1 MAVELQGRGRL
12 RRAAA
17 VAALALVPAIAAA
30 QPPPAISVGYEAA
43 YDRFHYYFEN
53 PSTFDTSELVPHNFK
68 QTYWGDNHW
77 LVVSGTYRLLGMVM
91 ETSGAVT
98 PSRETRG
105 DDVDAFFLRSGDV
118 ATSGTSGR
126 VDLRSFRIRHDMAFG
141 STRGMTWH
149 GGYQYRRDRSEFH
162 ARQIKT
168 VTHSRPPSSESFPID
183 GAETTIS
190 DVHAVHF
197 GVSREWAANS
207 WRVRAKL
214 DAAPTTY
221 ARLTTILPIKYPG
234 REIVFSAPVLTLNP
248 SLEIA
253 RGARWPLTV
262 TVSVTQTFS
271 YTDARR
277 FHRRAVVAGIRLGRS
292 G

>member
-1 MAVELQGRGRL
+1 MELQGRRRL

-30 QPPPAISVGYEAA
+30 QPAPAISVAYEAS

-53 PSTFDTSELVPHNFK
+53 PSTFDTGELVPHNFK

-77 LVVSGTYRLLGMVM
+77 LVVSGTYRLMGLVM

-98 PSRETRG
+98 PSRDTRA
-105 DDVDAFFLRSGDV
+105 DDVDAFFLQSGDV

-126 VDLRSFRIRHDMAFG
+126 VDLRSFRIRHDVALG
-141 STRGMTWH
+141 SSRGMTWH
-149 GGYQYRRDRSEFH
+149 GGYQYRRDRSAFH
-162 ARQIKT
+162 AKQIKT

-197 GVSREWAANS
+197 GISREWAANA
-207 WRVRAKL
+207 WRLRARL

-253 RGARWPLTV
+253 RGARWPLAV
-262 TVSVTQTFS
+262 TVSVTQTVS
-271 YTDARR
+271 YTEARR
-277 FHRRAVVAGIRLGRS
+277 FQRRAVAAAIRVGRS